1 MITGNDFK
9 DFNEQD
15 FINHPLFQDW
25 ILYPTEERDRFW
37 QDFFAAH
44 PGKKEAAEKA
54 RTLLTA
60 IAFEE
65 SWPEDEKIDGS
76 LSNALNIINGNGK
89 KTPVYNIRARV
100 RPIYKWVA
108 AAVVLVLIASG
119 LWMYSRQ
126 SSRVGNATAVTTAAQ
141 DVAPGG
147 DKAILTLGN
156 GTKVVLDTAGNGAVT
171 RQGNVTVV
179 KLNGQLAYNKQ
190 DGAATEVLYNTIT
203 TPRGGQYQ
211 IVLADGSRVWLNAE
225 SSLRFPTAF
234 AGKQRKVELTGE
246 GYFEVAHN
254 EQQPFVVQ
262 RGDAEVQVLGTHF
275 NVNGYTDE
283 PSLKVTLLQG
293 RVRVKKNDQLVYLN
307 PGQQAVVQG
316 GQQSIKVDYDVDT
329 EEVTAWKNGL
339 FVFNNTPLETIMK
352 QLERWYDV
360 EVMYQGT
367 VPQDRFNGSISRD
380 NNLSEVLKVLEYS
393 NIKFSVQGKVITVLP
408 Q

>member
-1 MITGNDFK
+1 MTTENNFRDFS
-9 DFNEQD
+9 EQD
-15 FINHPLFQDW
+15 FINDPLFQDW
-25 ILYPTEERDRFW
+25 ILSPTEESDHFW
-37 QDFFAAH
+37 QGFLVAH
-44 PGKKEAAEKA
+44 PEKKEATEKA
-54 RTLLTA
+54 RTLLQA
-60 IAFEE
+60 IAFKE
-65 SWPEDEKIDGS
+65 SWPVGERVEGS
-76 LSNALNIINGNGK
+76 LAEALNTINEAGK
-89 KTPVYNIRARV
+89 KAPVYQMQARV
-100 RPIYKWVA
+100 KPLYKWVA
-108 AAVVLVLIASG
+108 AAILVLVAGS
-119 LWMYSRQ
+119 LWIYNREPSKV
-126 SSRVGNATAVTTAAQ
+126 SDDTAITTKPQ
-141 DVAPGG
+141 DIAPGG

-156 GTKVVLDTAGNGAVT
+156 GTKVVLDTADNGAIT
-171 RQGNVTVV
+171 RQGNVTVI
-179 KLNGQLAYNKQ
+179 KLNGQLAYNKE
-190 DGAATEVLYNTIT
+190 GGVATEVLYNTIT

-211 IVLADGSRVWLNAE
+211 IVLADGSKVWLNAE

-234 AGKQRKVELTGE
+234 VGKQRKVELTGE

-293 RVRVKKNDQLVYLN
+293 RVMVKKSDQLVYLN
-307 PGQQAVVQG
+307 PGQQAVAQD
-316 GQQSIKVDYDVDT
+316 GQQNIKVDYDVDT

-360 EVMYQGT
+360 EVVYQGT
-367 VPQDRFNGSISRD
+367 VPKDRFNGSISRD

-408 Q
+408 